1 MSEDG
6 ELLEDLSRVLTAVG
20 PALAPV
26 GTSELLHS
34 ITEAARE
41 LFGAQACSLALL
53 TDDQS
58 ELVFT
63 TAAGTGA
70 DDVVDLRIPAGQGIA
85 GWVVMSEQ
93 PISIADLRQ
102 DARFATDVAESTG
115 YVPTAIL
122 AVPVASPRRVLG
134 VIEVLDRDAARPG
147 AEQDMRLLS
156 LFADQAALAIEN
168 SRAFSELGRSVL
180 EAVAAAAPETP
191 LAEALAAAADRA
203 GEPDK
208 DLLALAALL
217 GHLDRMGSAERALA
231 RGVVESLLTYVRQSA
246 VRGRGRRLS

>member
-1 MSEDG
+1 MSGDG

-102 DARFATDVAESTG
+102 DARFATDVAEATG

-122 AVPVASPRRVLG
+122 AVPVTSPRRMLG
-134 VIEVLDRDAARPG
+134 VIEVLDRDASRPG

-168 SRAFSELGRSVL
+168 ARAFGELGRSVL
-180 EAVAAAAPETP
+180 EAVAAAAPGTS
-191 LAEALAAAADRA
+191 LADALTAAADRA
-203 GEPDK
+203 GEPQQ

-217 GHLDRMGSAERALA
+217 GHLDRMGSAERTLA

-246 VRGRGRRLS
+246 VRGRGRRPS